1 VRNREEMKWII
12 RVNTQNGKIIK
23 GEATQE
29 EMGWGGRLLIS
40 KFLLR
45 EVPPTCDPLGRF
57 NKFIVAPGLL
67 GDTLVT
73 TTGKFSVG
81 GKSPLTHGVKES
93 DVGGKA
99 GKKIARLGIKALVL
113 EDIPEKV
120 GTKVLKISA
129 NQLTLSEVPELKGK
143 HVSET
148 IQVLRKC
155 FGNQVGIICI
165 GPAGEMK
172 MAGAGV
178 AVSDANDTQI
188 RYAARGGL
196 GAVMG
201 SKGIKAIVVDDA
213 DAVPPH
219 VFDEALLREASKA
232 LVQAIL
238 EDPKTENRHKYG
250 TPAILMVANELG
262 LLPTRNFSVGQFEKA
277 EEIAGERISEV
288 IAARGGE
295 GRSGT
300 PCLRGCVI
308 ACSNVFPDPSGK
320 KTVASIQYENIAL
333 LGPNCGIGNLDDI
346 AELNHLCNEVGVDA
360 IETGAAIGVAMEAEV
375 IPFGDAKGAKDLIR
389 QIGQGTYLGRI
400 IGNGVVVTGKILGIR
415 RVPAIKGQA
424 IPGYDPRALKGNGVT
439 YITSPMGADHTA
451 GNAFETAKSVNPIG
465 KENQIE
471 NSKRLQIR
479 AALLDTM
486 GLCLFTRPPFVK
498 NPELFALFLKGRYG
512 WDVTYKDVQ
521 KIGIDALETER
532 EFNHRAGVSEEF
544 YDIPEFMREE
554 SLPPRRSVFDISME
568 EMQRIWNVKLPVNI
582 F

>member
-1 VRNREEMKWII
+1 MI
-12 RVNTQNGKIIK
+12 RVNTRT
-23 GEATQE
+23 GEILKKEASE
-29 EMGWGGRLLIS
+29 EEVRWGGRLLIS
-40 KFLLR
+40 KLLLR
-45 EVPPTCDPLGRF
+45 EAPPICDPLGRF
-57 NKFIVAPGLL
+57 NKLIVAPGLL
-67 GDTLVT
+67 GDTFVT
-73 TTGKFSVG
+73 TTGKFSIG
-81 GKSPLTHGVKES
+81 GKSPLTNGVKES
-93 DVGGKA
+93 DVGGEA

-113 EDIPEKV
+113 EDIPEKA
-120 GTKVLKISA
+120 GTKVLMITAKQIA
-129 NQLTLSEVPELKGK
+129 LSDAPELKGK

-148 IQVLRKC
+148 IQALR
-155 FGNQVGIICI
+155 NQVGSQAGIICI

-178 AVSDANDTQI
+178 AVSDANDIQV

-213 DAVPPH
+213 EASPAKA
-219 VFDEALLREASKA
+219 FDETLLREASK
-232 LVQAIL
+232 LLTQAIL

-262 LLPTRNFSVGQFEKA
+262 LLPTRNFSAGQFERA
-277 EEIAGERISEV
+277 EEISGERVAEV

-308 ACSNVFPDPSGK
+308 SCSNVFPNASGK
-320 KTVASIQYENIAL
+320 KSVASIQYENITL
-333 LGPNCGIGNLDDI
+333 LGPNCGIGDLDEI

-360 IETGAAIGVAMEAEV
+360 IEIGAAIGVAMEAGV
-375 IPFGDAKGAKDLIR
+375 IPFGDAAGARDLIR

-400 IGNGVVVTGKILGIR
+400 IGNGVVATGRILGVR
-415 RVPAIKGQA
+415 RIPAIKGQA

-451 GNAFETAKSVNPIG
+451 GNAFETAKTVNPIA
-465 KENQIE
+465 KENQVE
-471 NSKRLQIR
+471 NSRRLQIR
-479 AALLDTM
+479 AAILDTM

-498 NPELFALFLKGRYG
+498 NPELFALFLNGRYG
-512 WDVTYKDVQ
+512 WKVTYEDVQ
-521 KIGIDALETER
+521 RMGIEALETER
-532 EFNHRAGVSEEF
+532 EFNRRAGVSEEF

-554 SLPPRRSVFDISME
+554 PLPPRNAVFDISME
-568 EMQRIWNVKLPVNI
+568 EMEQIWEVKIPKDV

>member
-1 VRNREEMKWII
+1 MKWIV
-12 RVNTQNGKIIK
+12 RVNTRNGKITKTEIS
-23 GEATQE
+23 QE
-29 EMGWGGRLLIS
+29 EMRWGGRLLIS
-40 KFLLR
+40 KILLR

-93 DVGGKA
+93 DVGGEA

-113 EDIPEKV
+113 EDIPEKT
-120 GTKVLKISA
+120 GTKVLTITA
-129 NQLTLSEVPELKGK
+129 NQLTLSDVPELKGK
-143 HVSET
+143 RVSET
-148 IQVLRKC
+148 IQILRKQ
-155 FGNQVGIICI
+155 FGSEVGIICI

-178 AVSDANDTQI
+178 AVTDVQDIQI

-201 SKGIKAIVVDDA
+201 SKGIKAIVVDDT
-213 DAVPPH
+213 DAVGPH
-219 VFDEALLREASKA
+219 VYDETLLREAGKA
-232 LVQAIL
+232 LAQAIM
-238 EDPKTENRHKYG
+238 EDPKTENRHKLG
-250 TPAILMVANELG
+250 TPAILLVANEIG
-262 LLPTRNFSVGQFEKA
+262 ILPTRNFSAGKFEKA
-277 EEIAGERISEV
+277 EEIAGERVAEV
-288 IAARGGE
+288 IAERGGE

-300 PCLRGCVI
+300 PCVRGCVI
-308 ACSNVFPDPSGK
+308 QCCNIFPDPSGK

-333 LGPNCGIGNLDDI
+333 LGSNCGIGDLDDI
-346 AELNHLCNEVGVDA
+346 AELNDLCNQVGVDT
-360 IETGAAIGVAMEAEV
+360 IETGAAIGVAMEAGV
-375 IPFGDAKGAKDLIR
+375 IPFGDAKGAKDLIC

-400 IGNGVVVTGKILGIR
+400 LGNGVVITGKVLGII

-451 GNAFETAKSVNPIG
+451 GNAFETAKTVNPIG
-465 KENQIE
+465 KENQVE
-471 NSKRLQIR
+471 NSRRLQIR
-479 AALLDTM
+479 AAILDTM

-498 NPELFALFLKGRYG
+498 KPELFALFLNGRYG
-512 WDVTYKDVQ
+512 WNVTYEDVQ
-521 KIGIDALETER
+521 RIGIDALETER
-532 EFNHRAGVSEEF
+532 EFNRRAGVSEEF
-544 YDIPEFMREE
+544 FDIPEFMREE
-554 SLPPRRSVFDISME
+554 PLPPRNSVYDIPME
-568 EMQRIWNVKLPVNI
+568 EMQQIWEVKIPQDV

>member
-1 VRNREEMKWII
+1 MEWII
-12 RVNTQNGKIIK
+12 RVNTRTGKITK
-23 GEATQE
+23 EKASQE
-29 EMGWGGRLLIS
+29 EMRWGGRLLIS
-40 KFLLR
+40 KVLLR

-93 DVGGKA
+93 DVGGEA
-99 GKKIARLGIKALVL
+99 GKKIARLGIKAVVL
-113 EDIPEKV
+113 EDIPEKAV
-120 GTKVLKISA
+120 TKVLTITA
-129 NQLTLSEVPELKGK
+129 NQPTLSEYPELKGK
-143 HVSET
+143 YVSET
-148 IQVLRKC
+148 IQILRER
-155 FGNQVGIICI
+155 FGRQVGIICI

-178 AVSDANDTQI
+178 AVSDMNDIQI

-201 SKGIKAIVVDDA
+201 SKGIKAIVVDDT
-213 DAVPPH
+213 DAVAPH

-232 LVQAIL
+232 LAQAIM

-262 LLPTRNFSVGQFEKA
+262 LLPTRNFSAGQFEKA
-277 EEIAGERISEV
+277 EEIAGERVAEV

-295 GRSGT
+295 GHSGT

-333 LGPNCGIGNLDDI
+333 LGPNCGIGDIDDI
-346 AELNHLCNEVGVDA
+346 AELNHLCNQVGVDA
-360 IETGAAIGVAMEAEV
+360 IETGAAIGVAMEAGV

-400 IGNGVVVTGKILGIR
+400 IGNGVVITGKVLGIR

-439 YITSPMGADHTA
+439 YVTSPMGADHTA
-451 GNAFETAKSVNPIG
+451 GNAFETAKTVNPIG
-465 KENQIE
+465 IENQVE
-471 NSKRLQIR
+471 NSRRLQIR
-479 AALLDTM
+479 AAILDTM

-498 NPELFALFLKGRYG
+498 KPELFSLFLKGRYG
-512 WDVTYKDVQ
+512 WDLTYEGVQ
-521 KIGIDALETER
+521 KIGIDTLETER
-532 EFNHRAGVSEEF
+532 EFNRRAGVSEKF
-544 YDIPEFMREE
+544 YDVPEFLREE
-554 SLPPRRSVFDISME
+554 PLPPRNSVFDISME
-568 EMQRIWNVKLPVNI
+568 EMEQIWDVEIPKDV

>member
-1 VRNREEMKWII
+1 MKWII
-12 RVNTQNGKIIK
+12 RVNTRTGKISRQ
-23 GEATQE
+23 EATEE
-29 EMGWGGRLLIS
+29 EMRWGGRLLIS

-45 EVPPTCDPLGRF
+45 EVPPLADPLGRF
-57 NKFIVAPGLL
+57 NKLIIAPGLL
-67 GDTLVT
+67 GDTFVT

-81 GKSPLTHGVKES
+81 GKSPLTQGVKES
-93 DVGGKA
+93 DVGGEA

-113 EDIPEKV
+113 EDIPEKN
-120 GTKVLKISA
+120 GTTILMLKA
-129 NQLTLSEVPELKGK
+129 NQIMLSDVPELKGRP
-143 HVSET
+143 VSEAVG
-148 IQVLRKC
+148 ILRKQ
-155 FGNQVGIICI
+155 FGSQAGIICI
-165 GPAGEMK
+165 GPSGEMK
-172 MAGAGV
+172 MMGAGI
-178 AVSDANDTQI
+178 AVSDVNDIQV

-201 SKGIKAIVVDDA
+201 SKGIKAIIVDDSE
-213 DAVPPH
+213 AVSPK

-232 LVQAIL
+232 LTQAIL
-238 EDPKTENRHKYG
+238 EDPKTENRHKLG
-250 TPAILMVANELG
+250 TPAILMFANELG
-262 LLPTRNFSVGQFEKA
+262 LLPTRNFSTGQFERA
-277 EEIAGERISEV
+277 EAIAGERVAEV
-288 IAARGGE
+288 IAERGGE

-308 ACSNVFPDPSGK
+308 SCSNIFPDPSGK

-360 IETGAAIGVAMEAEV
+360 IETGAAIGVAMEAGV

-389 QIGQGTYLGRI
+389 QIGQGTHLGRI
-400 IGNGVVVTGKILGIR
+400 IGNGVVVTGKVLGMR

-439 YITSPMGADHTA
+439 YVTSPMGADHTA
-451 GNAFETAKSVNPIG
+451 GNAFETARTINPIG
-465 KENQIE
+465 KENQVE
-471 NSKRLQIR
+471 SSRRLQLR
-479 AALLDTM
+479 AAILDTM

-512 WDVTYKDVQ
+512 WKVTYEDVQ

-532 EFNHRAGVSEEF
+532 EFNRRAGVSEEF
-544 YDIPEFMREE
+544 FDLPDFMREE
-554 SLPPRRSVFDISME
+554 PLPPRNSVFDISME
-568 EMQRIWNVKLPVNI
+568 EMQQVWEVKIPKDV

>member
-1 VRNREEMKWII
+1 MEWII
-12 RVNTQNGKIIK
+12 RVNTRTGKISREK
-23 GEATQE
+23 VSQE
-29 EMGWGGRLLIS
+29 EMRWGGRLLIS

-57 NKFIVAPGLL
+57 NKFIIAPGLL

-81 GKSPLTHGVKES
+81 GKSPLTGGVKES
-93 DVGGKA
+93 DVGGEA

-120 GTKVLKISA
+120 VTKVLTMTA
-129 NQLTLSEVPELKGK
+129 NQLTLSDFPELREK

-178 AVSDANDTQI
+178 AVSDVNDIQI

-201 SKGIKAIVVDDA
+201 SKGVKAIVVDDTGA
-213 DAVPPH
+213 SPSPA
-219 VFDEALLREASKA
+219 FDEAILREASKT
-232 LVQAIL
+232 LVQTITG
-238 EDPKTENRHKYG
+238 DPKTENRHKYG

-262 LLPTRNFSVGQFEKA
+262 LLPTRNFSAGQFEGA
-277 EEIAGERISEV
+277 EEISGERIAEV
-288 IAARGGE
+288 IAERGGE

-308 ACSNVFPDPSGK
+308 QCSNIFTDLTGK
-320 KTVASIQYENIAL
+320 KTVASIQYENIVL
-333 LGPNCGIGNLDDI
+333 LGPNCGIGNVDDI
-346 AELNHLCNEVGVDA
+346 AELSNLCNQVGVDA
-360 IETGAAIGVAMEAEV
+360 IEIGAAIGVAMEAGV
-375 IPFGDAKGAKDLIR
+375 IHFGDAKGAKDLIR

-400 IGNGVVVTGKILGIR
+400 LGNGVVITGKVLGVR

-439 YITSPMGADHTA
+439 YVTSPMGADHTA
-451 GNAFETAKSVNPIG
+451 GNAFETAKTVNPIG
-465 KENQIE
+465 KENQVE
-471 NSKRLQIR
+471 NSRKLQIR
-479 AALLDTM
+479 AAILDTM

-498 NPELFALFLKGRYG
+498 KPELFALFLKGRYG
-512 WDVTYKDVQ
+512 WDVTHEDVQ

-532 EFNHRAGVSEEF
+532 EFNRRAGVSEEF
-544 YDIPEFMREE
+544 FDVPEFMREE
-554 SLPPRRSVFDISME
+554 ALPPRNSVFDIPME
-568 EMQRIWNVKLPVNI
+568 EMQRIWNVKLPGDI

>member
-1 VRNREEMKWII
+1 MKWMI
-12 RVNTQNGKIIK
+12 RVNTRTGKITK
-23 GEATQE
+23 QEGSAE
-29 EMGWGGRLLIS
+29 EMQWGGRLLIS
-40 KFLLR
+40 KVLMR
-45 EVPPTCDPLGRF
+45 EVPPPCDPLGRH
-57 NKFIVAPGLL
+57 NKFIIAPGLL

-93 DVGGKA
+93 DVGGEA

-113 EDIPEKV
+113 EDIPEKA
-120 GTKVLKISA
+120 GTKVLMITA
-129 NQLTLSEVPELKGK
+129 NQITVSEVPELKGK

-148 IQVLRKC
+148 IQILRKQ
-155 FGNQVGIICI
+155 FGREVGIICI

-172 MAGAGV
+172 MLSAGV
-178 AVSDANDTQI
+178 AVSDANDIQI

-201 SKGIKAIVVDDA
+201 SKEIKAIVVDDS
-213 DAVPPH
+213 DAVSPQ
-219 VFDEALLREASKA
+219 VFDEALLREASKTLA
-232 LVQAIL
+232 QAIL
-238 EDPKTENRHKYG
+238 EDPKTENRHKFG
-250 TPAILMVANELG
+250 TSAILMVANELG
-262 LLPTRNFSVGQFEKA
+262 LLPTRNFSAGRFEKA
-277 EEIAGERISEV
+277 EEIAGERVAEV

-308 ACSNVFPDPSGK
+308 SCSNVFPDPSGK

-333 LGPNCGIGNLDDI
+333 LGPNCSIGNLDDI

-360 IETGAAIGVAMEAEV
+360 IETGAAIGVAMEAGV
-375 IPFGDAKGAKDLIR
+375 IPFGDAEGAKNLIR

-400 IGNGVVVTGKILGIR
+400 LGTGVVITGRVLGVR
-415 RVPAIKGQA
+415 RIPAIKGQA

-451 GNAFETAKSVNPIG
+451 GNAFETAKTVNPVG
-465 KENQIE
+465 KENQVE
-471 NSKRLQIR
+471 NSRKLQIR
-479 AALLDTM
+479 AAILDTM

-498 NPELFALFLKGRYG
+498 KPELFALFLKGRYG
-512 WDVTYKDVQ
+512 WNVTYEDLQ
-521 KIGIDALETER
+521 KIGIDTLETER
-532 EFNHRAGVSEEF
+532 EFNRRAGVSEEF

-554 SLPPRRSVFDISME
+554 PLPPRNSVYDISME
-568 EMQRIWNVKLPVNI
+568 EMQQIWGIEIPKDV

>member
-1 VRNREEMKWII
+1 MKWIV
-12 RVNTQNGKIIK
+12 RVNTRNGKITK
-23 GEATQE
+23 TEASQE
-29 EMGWGGRLLIS
+29 EMRWGGRLLIS

-45 EVPPTCDPLGRF
+45 EVLPTCDPLGRF
-57 NKFIVAPGLL
+57 NKFIVSPGLL
-67 GDTLVT
+67 GDTMVT

-81 GKSPLTHGVKES
+81 AKSPLTHGVKES
-93 DVGGKA
+93 DVGGEA

-113 EDIPEKV
+113 EDIPEKA
-120 GTKVLKISA
+120 GTKVLTITA
-129 NQLTLSEVPELKGK
+129 NQLTLSDVPELKGK
-143 HVSET
+143 RVSET
-148 IQVLRKC
+148 IQILRRQ
-155 FGNQVGIICI
+155 FGHPVGIICI

-178 AVSDANDTQI
+178 AVTDAQDIQV
-188 RYAARGGL
+188 RFAARGGL

-201 SKGIKAIVVDDA
+201 SKGIKAIVVDDT
-213 DAVPPH
+213 DAVALH
-219 VFDEALLREASKA
+219 VYDEALLREAGKA
-232 LVQAIL
+232 LAQAIM
-238 EDPKTENRHKYG
+238 EDPKTENRHKLG
-250 TPAILMVANELG
+250 TPAILLVANEIG
-262 LLPTRNFSVGQFEKA
+262 ILPTRNFSAGQFEKA
-277 EEIAGERISEV
+277 EEIAGERVAEV

-300 PCLRGCVI
+300 PCVRGCVI
-308 ACSNVFPDPSGK
+308 QCCNIFPDPSGK

-333 LGPNCGIGNLDDI
+333 LGSNCGIGDLDDI
-346 AELNHLCNEVGVDA
+346 AELNDLCNQVGVDT
-360 IETGAAIGVAMEAEV
+360 IETGAAIGVAMEAGV

-400 IGNGVVVTGKILGIR
+400 LGNGVMVTGKVLGIR

-451 GNAFETAKSVNPIG
+451 GNAFETAKTVNPIG
-465 KENQIE
+465 KENQVE
-471 NSKRLQIR
+471 NSRRLQIR
-479 AALLDTM
+479 AAILDTM

-512 WDVTYKDVQ
+512 WNVTYEDVQ

-532 EFNHRAGVSEEF
+532 EFNRRAGVSEEF
-544 YDIPEFMREE
+544 FDIPEFMREE
-554 SLPPRRSVFDISME
+554 PLPPRNSVYDISME
-568 EMQRIWNVKLPVNI
+568 EMQRIWEVKISNDV

>member
-1 VRNREEMKWII
+1 MEWII
-12 RVNTQNGKIIK
+12 RVNTRTGKITK
-23 GEATQE
+23 EKASQE
-29 EMGWGGRLLIS
+29 EMHWGGRLLIS

-93 DVGGKA
+93 DVGGEA
-99 GKKIARLGIKALVL
+99 GKKIARLGIKAIVL
-113 EDIPEKV
+113 EDLPEKPKTNILAIK
-120 GTKVLKISA
+120 TKEI
-129 NQLTLSEVPELKGK
+129 TLSEYPELKGK

-148 IQVLRKC
+148 IQLLRKQ
-155 FGNQVGIICI
+155 FGSQVGIICI

-178 AVSDANDTQI
+178 AVTDAQDIQI

-201 SKGIKAIVVDDA
+201 SKGIKAIVVDDT
-213 DAVPPH
+213 DAVAPRA
-219 VFDEALLREASKA
+219 FDEALLREASKA
-232 LVQAIL
+232 LAQAIM

-262 LLPTRNFSVGQFEKA
+262 LLPTRNFSAGQFEKA
-277 EEIAGERISEV
+277 EEIAGERVAEV
-288 IAARGGE
+288 IAERGGE

-320 KTVASIQYENIAL
+320 KAVASIQYESIAL
-333 LGPNCGIGNLDDI
+333 LGPNCGIGDLDDI
-346 AELNHLCNEVGVDA
+346 AELNHLCNQVGVDA
-360 IETGAAIGVAMEAEV
+360 IETGAAIGVAMEAGV

-400 IGNGVVVTGKILGIR
+400 IGNGVVITGKVLGIR

-439 YITSPMGADHTA
+439 YVTSPMGADHTA
-451 GNAFETAKSVNPIG
+451 GNAFETAKTVNPIG

-471 NSKRLQIR
+471 NSRRLQIR
-479 AALLDTM
+479 AAILDTM

-498 NPELFALFLKGRYG
+498 KPELFSLFLKGRYG
-512 WDVTYKDVQ
+512 WDLTYEGVQ
-521 KIGIDALETER
+521 KIGIDTLETER
-532 EFNHRAGVSEEF
+532 EFNRRAGVSEKF
-544 YDIPEFMREE
+544 YDVPEFLREE
-554 SLPPRRSVFDISME
+554 PLPPRNSVFDISME
-568 EMQRIWNVKLPVNI
+568 EMEQIWDVEIPKDV

>member
-1 VRNREEMKWII
+1 MEWII
-12 RVNTQNGKIIK
+12 RVNTRTGKITK
-23 GEATQE
+23 VKASQE
-29 EMGWGGRLLIS
+29 EMRWGGRLLIS
-40 KFLLR
+40 KVLLR
-45 EVPPTCDPLGRF
+45 EVPPTADPLGRF
-57 NKFIVAPGLL
+57 NKFIISPGLL

-93 DVGGKA
+93 DVGGEA

-113 EDIPEKV
+113 EDIPEKA
-120 GTKVLKISA
+120 GTKVLTITA
-129 NQLTLSEVPELKGK
+129 NQFTLSDVPELKGK
-143 HVSET
+143 YVSET
-148 IQVLRKC
+148 IQVLRKQ
-155 FGNQVGIICI
+155 FGSEVGIICI

-178 AVSDANDTQI
+178 AVTDAQDIQI

-201 SKGIKAIVVDDA
+201 SKGIKAIVVDDT
-213 DAVPPH
+213 DAVAPH
-219 VFDEALLREASKA
+219 VYDEALLREASKA
-232 LVQAIL
+232 LAQAIM
-238 EDPKTENRHKYG
+238 EDPKTENRHKLG
-250 TPAILMVANELG
+250 TPAILLVANEIG
-262 LLPTRNFSVGQFEKA
+262 ILPTRNFSAGQFEKA
-277 EEIAGERISEV
+277 EEIAGERVAEV
-288 IAARGGE
+288 IAERGGE

-300 PCLRGCVI
+300 PCVRGCVI
-308 ACSNVFPDPSGK
+308 QCCNIFPDPSGK

-333 LGPNCGIGNLDDI
+333 LGSNCGIGDLDDI
-346 AELNHLCNEVGVDA
+346 AELNDLCNQVGVDT
-360 IETGAAIGVAMEAEV
+360 IETGAAIGVAMEAGV

-400 IGNGVVVTGKILGIR
+400 LGNGVMVTGKVLGIR

-451 GNAFETAKSVNPIG
+451 GNAFETAKTVNPIG
-465 KENQIE
+465 KENQVE
-471 NSKRLQIR
+471 NSRRLQIR
-479 AALLDTM
+479 AAILDTM

-498 NPELFALFLKGRYG
+498 NPELFAQFLNGRYG

-521 KIGIDALETER
+521 RIGIDALETER
-532 EFNHRAGVSEEF
+532 EFNRRAGVSEEF
-544 YDIPEFMREE
+544 FDIPEFMREE
-554 SLPPRRSVFDISME
+554 PLPPRNSVYDIPME
-568 EMQRIWNVKLPVNI
+568 EMQQIWKVEIPRDV